1 MIHPQIKHLSSQERD
16 ALFESF
22 YVLTM
27 GQLRTV
33 CKYFGL
39 IDTGKKVFLIES
51 LKQYLLTGVELQP
64 QAFPAGSCAQKGE
77 KAELSRDALILFGRY
92 KNDLKTRLFMKKLV
106 GDRFHF
112 TAAGNDWMHER
123 WAQGKPPTYG
133 EFAVWWQTE
142 GQLQRPLKKE
152 WAFLNFVGQRSDLS
166 RTEVMRLWKQHQ
178 VQTYMQVQKVL
189 LD

>member
-1 MIHPQIKHLSSQERD
+1 MIHTRIKHLSSQERD

-27 GQLRTV
+27 DQLRTL
-33 CKYFGL
+33 CKHFELTY
-39 IDTGKKVFLIES
+39 TGKKVFLIEC
-51 LKQYLLTGVELQP
+51 LKQYLLTGAHVKP
-64 QAFPAGSCAQKGE
+64 QAYPAASCAQKGE
-77 KAELSRDALILFGRY
+77 KAELLPDAFILFGSY

-112 TAAGNDWMHER
+112 TAAGIDWMHER

-152 WAFLNFVGQRSDLS
+152 WAFFELCRAPQ
-166 RTEVMRLWKQHQ
+166 
-178 VQTYMQVQKVL
+178 
-189 LD
+189 